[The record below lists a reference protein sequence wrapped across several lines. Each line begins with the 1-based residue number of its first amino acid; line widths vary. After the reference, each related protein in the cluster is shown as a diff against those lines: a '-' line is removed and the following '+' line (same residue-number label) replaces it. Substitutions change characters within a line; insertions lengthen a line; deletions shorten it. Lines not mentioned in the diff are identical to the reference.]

1 MSWRGSRWRSADT
14 PLTESVQQVELRVLD
29 GPNLYFPCPA
39 VKLTLAVPGW
49 LTLESER
56 AERLATRAGL
66 PASARPGPP
75 KSEQRR
81 RYVARLGGQLTR
93 SLARATD
100 THLAVRGRPGAEPD
114 EIVIAFPWRRRHA
127 AEAFAGEIRGLLAGA
142 LDGRRS
148 SDHTVEEAAARL
160 ASVEPG
166 PAPTVLAPTVP
177 IIAVTGTNG
186 KTTTVRLTAH
196 LGRAAGW
203 TVACTTTDGVYRD
216 EVLVEQGDY
225 SGFGG
230 AARALG
236 TPDLDL
242 AVLETA
248 RGGILLRGIGT
259 AHNDVAV
266 VTNITEDHLDQY
278 GIRTLD
284 QLAEVK
290 ASITRITK
298 PDGWVVLNA
307 DDPRVLAMRRQATG
321 RPWVF
326 SLDVDNPAIRST
338 LADRGHVTTVLDGAL
353 VVMSS
358 RRDVRALLN
367 VEDIPVTLAGISS
380 HNLRNAMAATS
391 AALAVRVPEEAV
403 ITGLRSFVLEPER
416 NPGRANLFELD
427 GRVVVV
433 DYAHNE
439 DGMIGLIEICR
450 GLRAAGAKIWLTFG
464 IAGDRTNTIM
474 HRLGYTAA
482 RGADRVAVAEL
493 RRYLRGR
500 DPQDLIER
508 LQAGVVDGGHP
519 VPPAFPDEMAALQWM
534 LAESSPNDVLA
545 ITALA
550 QRPEIFAYMKVHGG
564 VSLGPDRVKVLVRR
578 ARAR

>member
-1 MSWRGSRWRSADT
+1 
-14 PLTESVQQVELRVLD
+14 
-29 GPNLYFPCPA
+29 
-39 VKLTLAVPGW
+39 
-49 LTLESER
+49 
-56 AERLATRAGL
+56 
-66 PASARPGPP
+66 
-75 KSEQRR
+75 
-81 RYVARLGGQLTR
+81 
-93 SLARATD
+93 
-100 THLAVRGRPGAEPD
+100 
-114 EIVIAFPWRRRHA
+114 
-127 AEAFAGEIRGLLAGA
+127 
-142 LDGRRS
+142 
-148 SDHTVEEAAARL
+148 
-160 ASVEPG
+160 
-166 PAPTVLAPTVP
+166 VP

-186 KTTTVRLTAH
+186 KTTTVRLTTH
-196 LGRAAGW
+196 LAREAGW
-203 TVACTTTDGVYRD
+203 VVACTTTDGVYRD
-216 EVLVEQGDY
+216 EVLIEEGDY
-225 SGFGG
+225 SGFSG

-236 TPDLDL
+236 TPGLNL

-259 AHNDVAV
+259 THNDVAV

-298 PDGWVVLNA
+298 PDGWAVLNA

-321 RPWVF
+321 RSWIF
-326 SLDVDNPAIRST
+326 SLDVDNPAIRAT

-358 RRDVRALLN
+358 RRDVRALVS

-391 AALAVRVPEEAV
+391 AALAVGVPEDAV
-403 ITGLRSFVLEPER
+403 VRGLRSFILEPER

-427 GRVVVV
+427 GRIIVV

-439 DGMIGLIEICR
+439 DGMLGLIEICR
-450 GLRAAGAKIWLTFG
+450 GLRAPGARIWLTFG
-464 IAGDRTNTIM
+464 IAGDRTNAIM

-482 RGADRVAVAEL
+482 RGADRVAIAEL

-500 DPQDLIER
+500 EPHELIER
-508 LQAGVVDGGHP
+508 LRAGVVDGGHP
-519 VPPAFPDEMAALQWM
+519 VPPAFPDEMTALKWM
-534 LAESSPNDVLA
+534 LAESADRDVLA

-550 QRPEIFAYMKVHGG
+550 QRPEIFAYMKEHGAA
-564 VSLGPDRVKVLVRR
+564 SLGPDRVKALVKRSR
-578 ARAR
+578 DR

>member
-1 MSWRGSRWRSADT
+1 
-14 PLTESVQQVELRVLD
+14 LRVLD

-39 VKLTLAVPGW
+39 VKLTVSVPGW
-49 LTLESER
+49 LNASEDR
-56 AERLATRAGL
+56 TERLANRAGL
-66 PASARPGPP
+66 SSVAKPGAVG
-75 KSEQRR
+75 SEQRR
-81 RYVARLGGQLTR
+81 RYVARLAGQLTR
-93 SLARATD
+93 VLARATK
-100 THLAVRGRPGAEPD
+100 TQLAVRARPGAEAD
-114 EIVIAFPWRRRHA
+114 EIVVAFPWRRRRA
-127 AEAFAGEIRGLLAGA
+127 AEAFAAELPGLMLLS

-148 SDHTVEEAAARL
+148 LEHAVEEIAERL
-160 ASVEPG
+160 KGVEPG
-166 PAPTVLAPTVP
+166 PAPTVLSPTVP
-177 IIAVTGTNG
+177 VIAVTGTNG

-196 LGRAAGW
+196 LAREAGW
-203 TVACTTTDGVYRD
+203 RVACTTTDGVYHNETLIED
-216 EVLVEQGDY
+216 GDY
-225 SGFGG
+225 SGFAG

-236 TPDLDL
+236 TTGLQL

-259 AHNDVAV
+259 SHNDVAV
-266 VTNITEDHLDQY
+266 VTNISEDHLDQY

-298 PDGWVVLNA
+298 PDGWDVLNA

-321 RPWVF
+321 RTWIF
-326 SLDVDNPAIRST
+326 SLDVDHPAVRST
-338 LADRGHVTTVLDGAL
+338 LDDRGRVTTVLDGSL

-358 RRDVRALLN
+358 RRDVHALLP

-391 AALAVRVPEEAV
+391 AALAVGVPEEGIV
-403 ITGLRSFVLEPER
+403 KGLRSFILEPER
-416 NPGRANLFELD
+416 NPGRANLFELE
-427 GRVVVV
+427 GKIIVV

-450 GLRAAGAKIWLTFG
+450 GLRAPGARIWLTFG
-464 IAGDRTNTIM
+464 IAGDRTNAIV

-500 DPQDLIER
+500 DPKDLVER

-519 VPPAFPDEMAALQWM
+519 VPPAFADEMTALKWM
-534 LAESSPNDVLA
+534 VAEGSDRDVLA

-550 QRPEIFAYMKVHGG
+550 QRPEIFAYMKEHGAI
-564 VSLGPDRVKVLVRR
+564 SLGPDRVKALVRR
-578 ARAR
+578 SRDR

>member
-1 MSWRGSRWRSADT
+1 VSLPRSAEA
-14 PLTESVQQVELRVLD
+14 PAQPVRQVELRVLD

-39 VKLTLAVPGW
+39 IKLTVSVPGW
-49 LTLESER
+49 LTASEER
-56 AERLATRAGL
+56 TERLANRAGL
-66 PASARPGPP
+66 SAVAKPGAAG
-75 KSEQRR
+75 SEQRR
-81 RYVARLGGQLTR
+81 RYVARVAGQLTR
-93 SLARATD
+93 TLAHATR
-100 THLAVRGRPGAEPD
+100 TRLAVRARPGAEPD
-114 EIVIAFPWRRRHA
+114 EIVVAFPWRRRQA
-127 AEAFAGEIRGLLAGA
+127 AEAFAAELPGLLLTG

-148 SDHTVEEAAARL
+148 IEHAVEEIAERL
-160 ASVEPG
+160 EGIEPG
-166 PAPTVLAPTVP
+166 PAPTVLSPTVP
-177 IIAVTGTNG
+177 IVAVTGTNG

-196 LGRAAGW
+196 LAREAGW
-203 TVACTTTDGVYRD
+203 TVACTTTDGVYHN
-216 EVLVEQGDY
+216 ETMIENGDY
-225 SGFGG
+225 SGFSG
-230 AARALG
+230 AARALSSPG
-236 TPDLDL
+236 LQL

-259 AHNDVAV
+259 SHNDVAV

-290 ASITRITK
+290 ASITRITR
-298 PDGWVVLNA
+298 PDGWDVLNA

-321 RPWVF
+321 RTWIF
-326 SLDVDNPAIRST
+326 SLDVDHPAVRST
-338 LADRGHVTTVLDGAL
+338 LDDRGRVTTVLDGSL

-358 RRDVRALLN
+358 RRDVHALLA

-391 AALAVRVPEEAV
+391 AALAVGVPEEGV
-403 ITGLRSFVLEPER
+403 VKGLRSFILEPER
-416 NPGRANLFELD
+416 NPGRANLFELE
-427 GRVVVV
+427 GKIIVV

-450 GLRAAGAKIWLTFG
+450 GLRAPGARIWLTFG
-464 IAGDRTNTIM
+464 IAGDRTNTIV

-500 DPQDLIER
+500 DPKDLVDR
-508 LQAGVVDGGHP
+508 LQAGVVDGGQP
-519 VPPAFPDEMAALQWM
+519 VPPAFPDEMTALRWM
-534 LAESSPNDVLA
+534 VAEASDRDVLA

-550 QRPEIFAYMKVHGG
+550 QRPEIFAYMKDRGA
-564 VSLGPDRVKVLVRR
+564 VSLGPDRVKAIVRR
-578 ARAR
+578 SRNR

>member
-1 MSWRGSRWRSADT
+1 MSPSRSHD
-14 PLTESVQQVELRVLD
+14 PSLTESVREVEVRVLD

-39 VKLTLAVPGW
+39 IKLTISVPGW
-49 LTLESER
+49 LRIPAER
-56 AERLATRAGL
+56 ADRLGGRAGL
-66 PASARPGPP
+66 TAIAKPGAPD
-75 KSEQRR
+75 SEQRR
-81 RYVARLGGQLTR
+81 RYTARLAGHLTR
-93 SLARATD
+93 VLART
-100 THLAVRGRPGAEPD
+100 TRTQLAVRARPGAEPD
-114 EIVIAFPWRRRHA
+114 QIVVAFPWRRRNS
-127 AEAFAGEIRGLLAGA
+127 AEAFAREIPVLLLGG

-148 SDHTVEEAAARL
+148 IEHAVEEAAQRL
-160 ASVEPG
+160 ESVEPG
-166 PAPTVLAPTVP
+166 PAPTVLAPTIPVVA
-177 IIAVTGTNG
+177 ITGTNG

-196 LGRAAGW
+196 LARAAGW
-203 TVACTTTDGVYRD
+203 TVASTTTDGVYRD
-216 EVLVEQGDY
+216 ETLIEEGDY
-225 SGFGG
+225 SGFSG
-230 AARALG
+230 AAMALG

-307 DDPRVLAMRRQATG
+307 DDPRVLAMRRQASG
-321 RPWVF
+321 RPWIF
-326 SLDVDNPAIRST
+326 SLDIDHPAIRTT
-338 LADRGHVTTVLDGAL
+338 LADRGHVTTVLDGTL

-358 RRDVRALLN
+358 RRDVRPLVS

-380 HNLRNAMAATS
+380 PNLSNAMAATS
-391 AALAVRVPEEAV
+391 AALAVGVPEEAV
-403 ITGLRSFVLEPER
+403 IRGLRSFVLEPER

-427 GRVVVV
+427 RKVIVV

-439 DGMIGLIEICR
+439 DGMLGLIQICR
-450 GLRAAGAKIWLTFG
+450 GLRAPGAKIWLTFG
-464 IAGDRTNTIM
+464 IAGDRTNSIV

-500 DPQDLIER
+500 DPLDLVER
-508 LQAGVVDGGHP
+508 LRAGVVDGGHP
-519 VPPAFPDEMAALQWM
+519 VPPVFIDEMTALTWM
-534 LAESSPNDVLA
+534 VAQSSEGDVLA

-550 QRPEIFAYMKVHGG
+550 QRPEIFAYMAAHDA
-564 VSLGPDRVKVLVRR
+564 VSLGPDRVKALVRR
-578 ARAR
+578 SRGD

>member
-1 MSWRGSRWRSADT
+1 
-14 PLTESVQQVELRVLD
+14 VLD

-39 VKLTLAVPGW
+39 IKLTLAVPGW
-49 LTLESER
+49 LALPADR
-56 AERLATRAGL
+56 VERLAQRAGL
-66 PASARPGPP
+66 SAVAKPGPP
-75 KSEQRR
+75 DSEQRR
-81 RYVARLGGQLTR
+81 RYVARLAGHLTR
-93 SLARATD
+93 SLAHATR
-100 THLAVRGRPGAEPD
+100 TQLAVRARPGAEP
-114 EIVIAFPWRRRHA
+114 EEVVVAFPWRRRLA
-127 AEAFAGEIRGLLAGA
+127 AEAFAARIPDLLAA
-142 LDGRRS
+142 SLDGRRS
-148 SDHTVEEAAARL
+148 IEHAVDEAAVRL
-160 ASVEPG
+160 DAVEAG
-166 PAPTVLAPTVP
+166 PAPSVLSPTVP

-186 KTTTVRLTAH
+186 KTTTVRLTTH
-196 LGRAAGW
+196 LAREAGW
-203 TVACTTTDGVYRD
+203 VVACTTTDGVYRD
-216 EVLVEQGDY
+216 EVLIEEGDY
-225 SGFGG
+225 SGFSG

-236 TPDLDL
+236 TPGLNL

-259 AHNDVAV
+259 THNDVAV

-298 PDGWVVLNA
+298 PDGWAVLNA

-321 RPWVF
+321 RSWIF
-326 SLDVDNPAIRST
+326 SLDVDNPAIRAT

-358 RRDVRALLN
+358 RRDVRALVS

-391 AALAVRVPEEAV
+391 AALAVGVPEDAV
-403 ITGLRSFVLEPER
+403 VRGLRSFILEPER

-427 GRVVVV
+427 GRIIVV

-439 DGMIGLIEICR
+439 DGMLGLIEICR
-450 GLRAAGAKIWLTFG
+450 GLRAPGARIWLTFG
-464 IAGDRTNTIM
+464 IAGDRTNAIM

-482 RGADRVAVAEL
+482 RGADRVAIAEL

-500 DPQDLIER
+500 EPHELIER
-508 LQAGVVDGGHP
+508 LRAGVVDGGHP
-519 VPPAFPDEMAALQWM
+519 VPPAFPDEMTALKWM
-534 LAESSPNDVLA
+534 LAESADRDVLA

-550 QRPEIFAYMKVHGG
+550 QRPEIFAYMKEHGAA
-564 VSLGPDRVKVLVRR
+564 SLGPDRVKALVKRSR
-578 ARAR
+578 DR

>member
-1 MSWRGSRWRSADT
+1 MSSPVKWSPSLET
-14 PLTESVQQVELRVLD
+14 PLTESVRQVELRVLD

-39 VKLTLAVPGW
+39 IKLTLAVPGW
-49 LTLESER
+49 LALPADR
-56 AERLATRAGL
+56 AERLAHRTGL
-66 PASARPGPP
+66 SAVAKPGPAG
-75 KSEQRR
+75 SEQRR
-81 RYVARLGGQLTR
+81 RYVARLAGHLTR
-93 SLARATD
+93 ALARAARTQ
-100 THLAVRGRPGAEPD
+100 LAVRARPGAEP
-114 EIVIAFPWRRRHA
+114 EEVVVAFPWRRRQA
-127 AEAFAGEIRGLLAGA
+127 AEAFAARIRDLLVAT

-148 SDHTVEEAAARL
+148 IDRAVHEAAAGL
-160 ASVEPG
+160 DNVEAG
-166 PAPTVLAPTVP
+166 PAPPVLSPTVP
-177 IIAVTGTNG
+177 IVAVTGTNG

-196 LGRAAGW
+196 LAREAGW
-203 TVACTTTDGVYRD
+203 IVACTTTDGVYRD
-216 EVLVEQGDY
+216 EVLIEEGDY
-225 SGFGG
+225 SGFSG

-236 TPDLDL
+236 TPGLNL

-259 AHNDVAV
+259 THNDVAV

-298 PDGWVVLNA
+298 PDGWAVLNA

-321 RPWVF
+321 RSWIF
-326 SLDVDNPAIRST
+326 SLDVDNPAIRAT

-358 RRDVRALLN
+358 RRDVRALVS

-391 AALAVRVPEEAV
+391 AALAVGVPEDAV
-403 ITGLRSFVLEPER
+403 VRGLRSFILEPER

-427 GRVVVV
+427 GRIIVV

-439 DGMIGLIEICR
+439 DGMLGLIEICR
-450 GLRAAGAKIWLTFG
+450 GLRAPGAKIWLTFG
-464 IAGDRTNTIM
+464 IAGDRTNAIM

-482 RGADRVAVAEL
+482 RGADRVAIAEL

-500 DPQDLIER
+500 EPHELIER
-508 LQAGVVDGGHP
+508 LRAGVVDGGHP
-519 VPPAFPDEMAALQWM
+519 VPPAFPDEMTALTWM
-534 LAESSPNDVLA
+534 LAESSDRDVLA

-550 QRPEIFAYMKVHGG
+550 QRPEIFAYMKEHGAA
-564 VSLGPDRVKVLVRR
+564 SLGPDRVKALVKRSR
-578 ARAR
+578 